1 MKFSKYISAL
11 GCFVAVLFFA
21 SCKEDIL
28 DISPA
33 ANNTSNDFY
42 QNESQLNQA
51 VLSIYNSLRTM
62 PTNNWLMSEVRADNG
77 LESFVNVQRDVND
90 IGNFLAA
97 AQTGAIQTT
106 WSTLY
111 NQIYRANILLEKI
124 EPFTFAKVGQFKG
137 EAQFLRAMAYF
148 DLVRYFGDVPM
159 TTKVLTIEESKKIQR
174 EPFANVYNLIVED
187 LKFAVANLPET
198 YIAADKG
205 RATKWAAKALLG
217 RVYLTMYGYPLK
229 QADKLALAKAQFA
242 DVIAKESLF
251 PLATNFADLFK
262 AANDNKYNVFE
273 VQYVSGGLGLGNLAP
288 FDMAFQFPS
297 QWSAFQPSGYDAV
310 VSPQLMAGWP
320 NLDKR
325 KFASV
330 DTGYTD
336 AKTGAKS
343 TRSQFTKFLE
353 KGSTVPVDRYDHP
366 NNFPLIRY
374 EDVLLTYAEILNEEA
389 AAPPAQALTNLNRI
403 RKRAGLADLTPAP
416 TTKEA
421 FRLALEQERQW
432 EFCGEG
438 LRWHELVRT
447 GRALEVMNKFMT
459 TNAVPI
465 KRTLDDH
472 DLLYPIP
479 QKELLINPGF
489 WKQNPGYN

>member
-1 MKFSKYISAL
+1 M
-11 GCFVAVLFFA
+11 
-21 SCKEDIL
+21 
-28 DISPA
+28 
-33 ANNTSNDFY
+33 
-42 QNESQLNQA
+42 
-51 VLSIYNSLRTM
+51 
-62 PTNNWLMSEVRADNG
+62 
-77 LESFVNVQRDVND
+77 VNVVQSDLSGEYCFR
-90 IGNFLAA
+90 
-97 AQTGAIQTT
+97 
-106 WSTLY
+106 
-111 NQIYRANILLEKI
+111 KI
-124 EPFTFAKVGQFKG
+124 EPFSFAKVAQFKG

-148 DLVRYFGDVPM
+148 DLVRDFGDVPL
-159 TTKVLTIEESKKIQR
+159 TTKILSIEESKKIQR
-174 EPFANVYNLIVED
+174 EPVLNVYNLILED

-198 YIAADKG
+198 YVTADKG

-217 RVYLTMYGYPLK
+217 RVYLTMYGFPLK
-229 QADKLALAKAQFA
+229 QADKLALAKTELA

-251 PLATNFADLFK
+251 PLAAVFGDLFK
-262 AANDNKYNVFE
+262 AVNDNKYTVFE

-325 KFASV
+325 KFATV

-343 TRSQFTKFLE
+343 ARSQFTKFVE
-353 KGSTVPVDRYDHP
+353 KGSTIPVDRYDHP
-366 NNFPLIRY
+366 NNYPLIRY
-374 EDVLLTYAEILNEEA
+374 EDVLLMYAEILNEESA
-389 AAPPAQALTNLNRI
+389 TPPAQAITNLNRI
-403 RKRAGLADLTPAP
+403 RKRAGLADITP

-421 FRLALEQERQW
+421 FKLAMEQERQW

-438 LRWHELVRT
+438 LRWHDLVRT
-447 GRALEVMNKFMT
+447 GRALQVMNKFMT
-459 TNAVPI
+459 DNIVPI
-465 KRTLDDH
+465 NRSLDDH

-479 QKELLINPGF
+479 LKELLINPGY

>member
-1 MKFSKYISAL
+1 MKYSKYIVAL
-11 GCFVAVLFFA
+11 FSLVVLLFGS
-21 SCKEDIL
+21 SCKENLL

-33 ANNTSNDFY
+33 GNNTSNDFY
-42 QNESQLNQA
+42 KDEAQVNQG
-51 VLSIYNSLRTM
+51 VLAIYNSLRTM

-90 IGNFLAA
+90 IGNYLAA
-97 AQTGAIQTT
+97 SQTGAIQAT

-111 NQIYRANILLEKI
+111 NQIYRANIVLEKI
-124 EPFTFAKVGQFKG
+124 EPFTFAKVPQFKG

-148 DLVRYFGDVPM
+148 DLVRYFGDVPL
-159 TTKVLTIEESKKIQR
+159 TTKILTIEESKKIQR
-174 EPFANVYNLIVED
+174 EPVLNVYNLILED

-198 YIAADKG
+198 YVTADKG

-217 RVYLTMYGYPLK
+217 RVYLTMYGAPLK
-229 QADKLALAKAQFA
+229 QADKLALAKAELA

-251 PLATNFADLFK
+251 PLAANFADLFK
-262 AANDNKYNVFE
+262 AVNDNKFNVFE

-325 KFASV
+325 KFATV

-343 TRSQFTKFLE
+343 TRSQFTKFVE
-353 KGSTVPVDRYDHP
+353 KGSTIPVDRYDHP
-366 NNFPLIRY
+366 NNYPLIRY
-374 EDVLLTYAEILNEEA
+374 EDVLLMYAEILNEEA
-389 AAPPAQALTNLNRI
+389 ATPPTQAITNLNRI
-403 RKRAGLADLTPAP
+403 RKRAGLADITPA
-416 TTKEA
+416 TKEA

-438 LRWHELVRT
+438 LRWHDLVRT
-447 GRALEVMNKFMT
+447 GRALPVMNKFMT
-459 TNAVPI
+459 DNKVPI
-465 KRTLDDH
+465 NRTLDDH

-479 QKELLINPGF
+479 LKELLINPGY

>member
-1 MKFSKYISAL
+1 MKYWQYKISILSLCAL
-11 GCFVAVLFFA
+11 LALSACN
-21 SCKEDIL
+21 EDIL

-42 QNESQLNQA
+42 KDENQFNQA
-51 VLSIYNSLRTM
+51 VVANYNSLMAM
-62 PTNNWLMSEVRADNG
+62 PSNNWLMSEVRADNG

-90 IGNFLAA
+90 LGNFLISS
-97 AQTGAIQTT
+97 QTGAIQNT
-106 WSTLY
+106 WSNLY
-111 NQIYRANILLEKI
+111 NQIYRANIILEKI
-124 EPFTFAKVGQFKG
+124 EPFAFTRVNQFKA
-137 EAQFLRAMAYF
+137 EARFLRAMAYF
-148 DLVRYFGDVPM
+148 DLVRYFGDVPL

-174 EPFANVYNLIVED
+174 EPFANVYNQIVED

-198 YIAADKG
+198 YVTADKG
-205 RATKWAAKALLG
+205 RATKWVAKALLG
-217 RVYLTMYGYPLK
+217 RVYLTMAGEPLK
-229 QADKLALAKAQFA
+229 QADKLALAKTELA
-242 DVIAKESLF
+242 DVIAKEALF
-251 PLATNFADLFK
+251 PFAANFADMFK
-262 AANDNKYNVFE
+262 AVNDNKHYVFE
-273 VQYVSGGLGLGNLAP
+273 VQYVAGGLGLGNRAA
-288 FDMAFQFPS
+288 FDMAFQYPS

-343 TRSQFTKFLE
+343 ARSQVTKFLE
-353 KGSTVPVDRYDHP
+353 KGSVLPVDRFDHP

-374 EDVLLTYAEILNEEA
+374 EDVLMMYAEILNEEA
-389 AAPPAQALTNLNRI
+389 GAPPAQAITILNRM
-403 RKRAGLADLTPAP
+403 RTRAGIPSITPA
-416 TTKEA
+416 TKEA
-421 FRLALEQERQW
+421 FKLALEQERQW

-438 LRWHELVRT
+438 LRWHDLIRT
-447 GRALEVMNKFMT
+447 GRALEVMNKFLKE
-459 TNAVPI
+459 NNVPLGRDI
-465 KRTLDDH
+465 DAH

>member
-1 MKFSKYISAL
+1 MKYSKYIIAL
-11 GCFVAVLFFA
+11 GSLCAVLFSTA
-21 SCKEDIL
+21 CKENLL
-28 DISPA
+28 DVSPA
-33 ANNTSNDFY
+33 ANNTSNVFY
-42 QNESQLNQA
+42 QNEAQLNQA
-51 VLSIYNSLRTM
+51 VLSIYNTLRTM
-62 PTNNWLMSEVRADNG
+62 PTNNWLLSEVRADNG

-97 AQTGAIQTT
+97 SQTGAIQTT

-111 NQIYRANILLEKI
+111 TQIYRANILLDKI
-124 EPFTFAKVGQFKG
+124 QPFTFAKVGQFKG

-159 TTKVLTIEESKKIQR
+159 TTKVLSIDESKKIQR

-187 LKFAVANLPET
+187 LKFAVANLPEA
-198 YIAADKG
+198 YVVADKG

-217 RVYLTMYGYPLK
+217 RVYLTMAGFPLK
-229 QADKLALAKAQFA
+229 QVDKLALAKTEFA
-242 DVIAKESLF
+242 DVIAQETKYF
-251 PLATNFADLFK
+251 PLAPVYADMFK
-262 AANDNKYNVFE
+262 AINDNKYFVFE

-325 KFASV
+325 KFATV

-353 KGSTVPVDRYDHP
+353 KGSIVPVDRYDHP
-366 NNFPLIRY
+366 VNYPLIRY
-374 EDVLLTYAEILNEEA
+374 EDVLLSYAEILNEEA
-389 AAPPAQALTNLNRI
+389 AAPPAQAITILNRI
-403 RKRAGLADLTPAP
+403 RTRAGIASITPA
-416 TTKEA
+416 TKDA
-421 FRLALEQERQW
+421 FKLALEQERQW

-438 LRWHELVRT
+438 LRWHDLVRT
-447 GRALEVMNKFMT
+447 GRAIQVVDKFLKD
-459 TNAVPI
+459 NGIPI
-465 KRTLDDH
+465 GRSLDDH

-479 QKELLINPGF
+479 LKELLINPGY

>member
-1 MKFSKYISAL
+1 MKYSKYIIAIGSL
-11 GCFVAVLFFA
+11 CVVLFLSA
-21 SCKEDIL
+21 CKEDVL
-28 DISPA
+28 NVSPA

-42 QNESQLNQA
+42 QNEAQLNQA

-97 AQTGAIQTT
+97 SQTGAIQTT

-124 EPFTFAKVGQFKG
+124 DPFTFAKVPQFKG

-159 TTKVLTIEESKKIQR
+159 TTKVLKIEESKKIQR

-187 LKFAVANLPET
+187 LKFAVANLPEV
-198 YIAADKG
+198 YLVADKG

-217 RVYLTMYGYPLK
+217 RVYLTMAGSPLK
-229 QADKLALAKAQFA
+229 QADKLALAKTEFA
-242 DVIAKESLF
+242 DIIAQETKYF
-251 PLATNFADLFK
+251 PFAPVFADLFK
-262 AANDNKYNVFE
+262 AANDNKYYVFE

-325 KFASV
+325 KFATV

-353 KGSTVPVDRYDHP
+353 KGSIVPVDRYDHP
-366 NNFPLIRY
+366 VNYPLIRY
-374 EDVLLTYAEILNEEA
+374 EDVLLSYAEILNEEA
-389 AAPPAQALTNLNRI
+389 AAPPAQAITILNRI
-403 RKRAGLADLTPAP
+403 RTRAGIASITPA
-416 TTKEA
+416 TKDA
-421 FRLALEQERQW
+421 FKLALEQERQW

-438 LRWHELVRT
+438 LRWHDLVRT
-447 GRALEVMNKFMT
+447 GRAIQVVDKFLKD
-459 TNAVPI
+459 NGIPI
-465 KRTLDDH
+465 GRSLDDH

-479 QKELLINPGF
+479 LKELLINPGY

>member
-1 MKFSKYISAL
+1 M
-11 GCFVAVLFFA
+11 VVLFFA
-21 SCKEDIL
+21 SCKEDLL

-42 QNESQLNQA
+42 QSEAQFNQA

-97 AQTGAIQTT
+97 SQTGAIQTT

-111 NQIYRANILLEKI
+111 TQIYRANILLEKI
-124 EPFTFAKVGQFKG
+124 QPFKFTKVGQFKG

-159 TTKVLTIEESKKIQR
+159 TTKVLTIEESKVINR

-187 LKFAVANLPET
+187 LKFAAANLPET
-198 YIAADKG
+198 YVVADKG
-205 RATKWAAKALLG
+205 RVTKWAAKALLG
-217 RVYLTMYGYPLK
+217 RVYLTMAGYPLK
-229 QADKLALAKAQFA
+229 QADKMALAKTEFA
-242 DVIAKESLF
+242 DVIAQETKYF
-251 PLATNFADLFK
+251 PMATVYADMFK
-262 AANDNKYNVFE
+262 AVNDNKFNIFE

-310 VSPQLMAGWP
+310 VSPMLMAFWP

-336 AKTGAKS
+336 TKTGAKS

-353 KGSTVPVDRYDHP
+353 KGTTLPVDRFDHP
-366 NNFPLIRY
+366 NNFPLIRF
-374 EDVLLTYAEILNEEA
+374 EDVLLSYAEILNEEA
-389 AAPPAQALTNLNRI
+389 AAPPVQALTILNRI
-403 RKRAGLADLTPAP
+403 RTRAGIANATPA
-416 TTKEA
+416 TKEA
-421 FRLALEQERQW
+421 FRLAMEQERQW

-438 LRWHELVRT
+438 LRWHDLVRT
-447 GRALEVMNKFMT
+447 ERALPVMNKFMT
-459 TNAVPI
+459 DNAVPI
-465 KRTLDDH
+465 KRILDNH
-472 DLLYPIP
+472 DLLFPIP
-479 QKELLINPGF
+479 LKELLINPGF
-489 WKQNPGYN
+489 WKQNAGYN

>member
-1 MKFSKYISAL
+1 MKYSKYIVALFSLVVLLFGSA
-11 GCFVAVLFFA
+11 
-21 SCKEDIL
+21 CKESLL

-33 ANNTSNDFY
+33 GNNTSNDFY
-42 QNESQLNQA
+42 KDEAQLNQG
-51 VLSIYNSLRTM
+51 VLAIYNSLRTM
-62 PTNNWLMSEVRADNG
+62 PTNNWLLSEVRADNG

-97 AQTGAIQTT
+97 SQTGAIQTT

-111 NQIYRANILLEKI
+111 NQIYRANIVLEKI
-124 EPFTFAKVGQFKG
+124 QPFTFAKVGQFKG

-148 DLVRYFGDVPM
+148 DLVRYFGDVPL
-159 TTKVLTIEESKKIQR
+159 TTKILTIDESKKIQR
-174 EPFANVYNLIVED
+174 EPFANVYNLILED

-198 YIAADKG
+198 YVTADKG

-217 RVYLTMYGYPLK
+217 RVYLTMYGSPLK
-229 QADKLALAKAQFA
+229 QADKLALAKAEFA

-251 PLATNFADLFK
+251 PLAPNFADLFK

-325 KFASV
+325 KFATV

-343 TRSQFTKFLE
+343 ARSQFTKFVE
-353 KGSTVPVDRYDHP
+353 KGSTIPVDRYDHP
-366 NNFPLIRY
+366 NNYPLIRY
-374 EDVLLTYAEILNEEA
+374 EDVLLMYAEILNEESA
-389 AAPPAQALTNLNRI
+389 TPPAQAITNLTRI
-403 RKRAGLADLTPAP
+403 RKRAGLADITP

-421 FRLALEQERQW
+421 FKLAMEQERQW

-438 LRWHELVRT
+438 LRWHDLVRT
-447 GRALEVMNKFMT
+447 GRALQVMNKFMT
-459 TNAVPI
+459 DNIVPI
-465 KRTLDDH
+465 NRSLDDH

-479 QKELLINPGF
+479 LKELLINPGY

>member
-1 MKFSKYISAL
+1 MKYSKYIVAL
-11 GCFVAVLFFA
+11 FSLVVVLFGSA
-21 SCKEDIL
+21 CKEDLL

-42 QNESQLNQA
+42 KDEAQVNQG
-51 VLSIYNSLRTM
+51 VLAIYNSLRTM

-97 AQTGAIQTT
+97 SQTGAIQAT

-111 NQIYRANILLEKI
+111 NQIYRANIVLEKI
-124 EPFTFAKVGQFKG
+124 QPFTFAKVAQFKG

-148 DLVRYFGDVPM
+148 DLVRYFGDVPL
-159 TTKVLTIEESKKIQR
+159 TTKILTIDESKKIQR
-174 EPFANVYNLIVED
+174 EPFANVYNLILED

-198 YIAADKG
+198 YVTADKG

-217 RVYLTMYGYPLK
+217 RVYLTMAGFPLK
-229 QADKLALAKAQFA
+229 QADKLALAKTELA

-251 PLATNFADLFK
+251 PLAAVFGDLFK
-262 AANDNKYNVFE
+262 AVNDNKYNVFE

-353 KGSTVPVDRYDHP
+353 KGSTIPVDRYDHP

-374 EDVLLTYAEILNEEA
+374 EDVLLMYAEILNEESA
-389 AAPPAQALTNLNRI
+389 TPPAQAVTILNRI
-403 RKRAGLADLTPAP
+403 RTRAGIASITPA
-416 TTKEA
+416 TKA
-421 FRLALEQERQW
+421 DFKLALEQERQW

-438 LRWHELVRT
+438 LRWHDLVRT
-447 GRALEVMNKFMT
+447 GRAIEVMDKFLK
-459 TNAVPI
+459 TNIVPI
-465 KRTLDDH
+465 GRSLDDH

-479 QKELLINPGF
+479 QKELLINPGY